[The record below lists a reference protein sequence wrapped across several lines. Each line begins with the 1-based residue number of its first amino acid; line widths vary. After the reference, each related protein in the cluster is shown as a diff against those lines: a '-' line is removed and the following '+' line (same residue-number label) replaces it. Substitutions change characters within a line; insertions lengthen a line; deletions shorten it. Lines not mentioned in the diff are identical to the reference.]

1 MAYVMTFL
9 VMFMQHFLAL
19 ADERGKFDEMRAW
32 TSLCKYEN
40 IQTMKA
46 THALNTSDCNLGT
59 DFSPGILF
67 SGLVLQIG
75 HYFVSL

>member
-1 MAYVMTFL
+1 
-9 VMFMQHFLAL
+9 
-19 ADERGKFDEMRAW
+19 
-32 TSLCKYEN
+32 
-40 IQTMKA
+40 MKA